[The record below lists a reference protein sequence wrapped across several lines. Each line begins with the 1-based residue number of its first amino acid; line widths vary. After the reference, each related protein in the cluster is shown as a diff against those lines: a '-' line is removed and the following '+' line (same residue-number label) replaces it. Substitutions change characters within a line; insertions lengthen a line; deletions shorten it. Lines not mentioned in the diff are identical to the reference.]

1 MCPPH
6 QRFNLAQC
14 KKYAT
19 ESADQS
25 LEAGRTCCQIVLIIG
40 ILFYHPGLEE
50 MYCFWGVIKSIRLFF
65 SESGSESDGE
75 SSSTD
80 TIYLFIC
87 LLFALKLQGYSCV

>member
-1 MCPPH
+1 MLPDCSDNWDT
-6 QRFNLAQC
+6 FL
-14 KKYAT
+14 
-19 ESADQS
+19 SS
-25 LEAGRTCCQIVLIIG
+25 WAGRNVLLLG
-40 ILFYHPGLEE
+40 CNKKHSVL
-50 MYCFWGVIKSIRLFF
+50 F

>member
-50 MYCFWGVIKSIRLFF
+50 MYCFWGVIKSIRFFLVKVEARVMVRVLVLILF
-65 SESGSESDGE
+65 
-75 SSSTD
+75 T
-80 TIYLFIC
+80 YLFVFC
-87 LLFALKLQGYSCV
+87 LL